1 MTLKATSN
9 EKFRL
14 IANFAHPWSIHGEGP
29 YFGTRGGCYSRET
42 VLTDLRT
49 IIILLKTVKEHWCD
63 FWTSF
68 LGSNWRCSFS
78 SIAIRNESW
87 TSWFSEG
94 CQIFFTLRKMLDH
107 IKHLTGDNLAKFLSQ
122 LWPLLRVFLVVR
134 STVLWLVLVRSRV
147 KLQKLMPK
155 KRKRQK
161 LAVQNA
167 ACK

>member
-161 LAVQNA
+161 LAVLNA